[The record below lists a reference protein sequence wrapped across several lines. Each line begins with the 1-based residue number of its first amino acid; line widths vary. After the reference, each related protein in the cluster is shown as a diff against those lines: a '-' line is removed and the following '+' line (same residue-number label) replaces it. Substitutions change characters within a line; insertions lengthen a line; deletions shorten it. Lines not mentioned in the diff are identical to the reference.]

1 MSSLKSLLVIISFCS
16 FILAQGMMNGHGIG
30 SLFENQ
36 GSISDSNYKIIID
49 PIESE
54 SQYVDSSVIYL
65 EDPYISFGA
74 PYRDFNSTTNDKY
87 IISIKK
93 YLQNV
98 LLENVNNVG
107 FKIVADS
114 NNDPFK
120 SSWFNLTELNNKPV
134 IKIVYVKP

>member
-1 MSSLKSLLVIISFCS
+1 MFVPIPIDSFS
-16 FILAQGMMNGHGIG
+16 IG
-30 SLFENQ
+30 SVIKSANLFIPIDS
-36 GSISDSNYKIIID
+36 SISDSNYKIIID
-49 PIESE
+49 PIESD

-65 EDPYISFGA
+65 EDPYISYGA
-74 PYRDFNSTTNDKY
+74 PYRDFNFTTNDKY

-93 YLQNV
+93 YLQNF
-98 LLENVNNVG
+98 LLENVNSVE

-120 SSWFNLTELNNKPV
+120 SSWFDLTELNNKPV